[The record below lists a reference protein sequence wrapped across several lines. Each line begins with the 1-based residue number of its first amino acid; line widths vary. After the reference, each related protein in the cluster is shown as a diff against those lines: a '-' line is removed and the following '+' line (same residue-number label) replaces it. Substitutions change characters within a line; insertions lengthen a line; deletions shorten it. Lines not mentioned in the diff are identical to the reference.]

1 MSLLTHEWLSRPV
14 QKNAKPRLFSFSLAA
29 VVSFIQENP
38 TPSIFLRRRSGAMK
52 NKLMSSAPWR
62 GEEEAQ
68 QFEGANLK
76 VTNQPGSTPT
86 MLVPGQKKSVASKSK
101 PREPIAEIDPELRY
115 SFQRN
120 TQVMPWFLFTFFFK
134 NKILVSLSCEK
145 YCFSQ
150 VLCFFTC
157 GGWFTQFSLYYT
169 CNLIF

>member
-1 MSLLTHEWLSRPV
+1 MEGRGGSPAVRRGQSQGHQS
-14 QKNAKPRLFSFSLAA
+14 ARLHPNHAC
-29 VVSFIQENP
+29 
-38 TPSIFLRRRSGAMK
+38 
-52 NKLMSSAPWR
+52 
-62 GEEEAQ
+62 
-68 QFEGANLK
+68 
-76 VTNQPGSTPT
+76 
-86 MLVPGQKKSVASKSK
+86 PGQKKSVASKSK

-169 CNLIF
+169 CNLIFSGWCISWMGESNLCTSFKVCRWHYHCYGQFWVCLVQSLS